1 MAGDLVTREMEKA
14 EMLNAAFCLPFQPV
28 GLALRVPRSLSLL
41 AESVG
46 VKQYPQ

>member
-1 MAGDLVTREMEKA
+1 MAGDLVTRDVEKA
-14 EMLNAAFCLPFQPV
+14 EMLNAFFCLPFQRV